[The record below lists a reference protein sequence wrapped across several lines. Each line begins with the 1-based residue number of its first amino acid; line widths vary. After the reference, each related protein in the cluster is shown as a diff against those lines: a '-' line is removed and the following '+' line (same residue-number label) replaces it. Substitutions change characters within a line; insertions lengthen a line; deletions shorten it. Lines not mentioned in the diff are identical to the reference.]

1 MNSYSP
7 LLGVFAYNRPSHFK
21 RLLISLENF
30 KIDQIILFIDGPKN
44 QVDKVNQ
51 LYIVNMAKTSRL
63 NFKIIKRKKN
73 LGLKQSL
80 LNGIDYMAKNSNFFT
95 ILEDDIVIYENFFK
109 FHYKNLIKYKNK
121 KNIFSICGFQF
132 KNLEKNYKFLSSLQ
146 IKYFIP
152 WGWSCWSD
160 KWKNLRKSNS
170 HLNFETPLYLK
181 NKLKLNNNNYWSLD
195 LINYCKR
202 NNFEFIY
209 PTVSLL
215 KNIGFDGSGVNSKV
229 SSSFIMSEKKVSSA
243 KDVTLINYKEKKIN
257 QLFYA
262 NLKKYAELFY

>member
-80 LNGIDYMAKNSNFFT
+80 LNGIDYMAKNSNYFT
-95 ILEDDIVIYENFFK
+95 ILEDDIVVYENFFK
-109 FHYKNLIKYKNK
+109 FHYKNLIKYQNK

-152 WGWSCWSD
+152 WGGAVGQTNG
-160 KWKNLRKSNS
+160 K
-170 HLNFETPLYLK
+170 F
-181 NKLKLNNNNYWSLD
+181 
-195 LINYCKR
+195 
-202 NNFEFIY
+202 
-209 PTVSLL
+209 
-215 KNIGFDGSGVNSKV
+215 
-229 SSSFIMSEKKVSSA
+229 
-243 KDVTLINYKEKKIN
+243 KEK
-257 QLFYA
+257 
-262 NLKKYAELFY
+262 